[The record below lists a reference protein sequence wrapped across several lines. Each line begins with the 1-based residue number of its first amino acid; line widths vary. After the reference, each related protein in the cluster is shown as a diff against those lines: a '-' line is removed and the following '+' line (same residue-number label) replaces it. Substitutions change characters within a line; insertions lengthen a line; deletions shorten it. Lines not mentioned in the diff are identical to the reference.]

1 MWTWF
6 PLTFFLHLFQKKTLL
21 EKRQR
26 FFFVFTSCQST
37 NTDSVSASKEAQG
50 TDENQ
55 KNLPVTSSVIIIW
68 LDSYQK
74 GHHSLHAGPPPTT
87 LAYDI

>member
-6 PLTFFLHLFQKKTLL
+6 PLTFFLRLFQKKPCW
-21 EKRQR
+21 KNGKG
-26 FFFVFTSCQST
+26 FFVFTSCQST
-37 NTDSVSASKEAQG
+37 STDSVSASKEAQG

-55 KNLPVTSSVIIIW
+55 ENLPVTSSVIIIW